1 MTRLLGRLGRRC
13 GQHPWWVAL
22 TWLLLLAAVTAASA
36 VAGGTYR
43 DTADVPGTSSA
54 RAAGML
60 AAHFPNEHGA
70 VAHVVARS
78 SGALPA
84 DAIGRTVQALRSVGH
99 VRSVVP
105 TLTPDG
111 RSALIA
117 VRFDVGL
124 EGLELKATTN
134 ALTQAAEPLRAA
146 SAAVAVGGQV
156 PEGVQGPNGVAEAI
170 GVAVAVVVLI
180 LVFGSL
186 LAAGLPLLMAMI
198 GIGAGFGLIGL
209 LGAVADVSTVSPTLG
224 SMLGLG
230 VGIDYSLLIIARYR
244 DELGRGLAPLDAVA
258 EAVATAGHSVVFAGI
273 CVLIGII
280 GLAFSGIPSFTTM
293 GVAAGL
299 VVLATMLASI
309 TMLPALL
316 APLGRRVLSRRAR
329 TGRQPAAFRSTL
341 AERWTRAVVRRPVL
355 AGAAGLLAL
364 AAIAAPVTGLRLG
377 QNDAGS
383 EPTSSPTRQ
392 AYDLVAE
399 EFGAGWNG
407 PLTVVADR
415 SRIDDT
421 SLAARLSSVPG
432 VASVAPPVRSADG
445 TTAVLTVVPTTGPQD
460 EATYALVRGLHRELP
475 GGAELTGP
483 TATTVD
489 MTTVLQ
495 RRIWLVILIV
505 LTATCV
511 LLVAVFRSLV
521 LAVKAVLANLL
532 SVTASFGA
540 LTLAFQTGAG
550 AKVLGLTEPVP
561 IVAWAPVVLF
571 AILFGLSTDYEV
583 FMLSRIREAY
593 DAGLPHRDSIVE
605 GLASSAKVITCAAA
619 IMISVAAGFAADP
632 SIMVK
637 IIGVGMAV
645 AIFLDV
651 TLVRLLVV
659 PAVLALL
666 GRRTWYLPGPI
677 AHLFGAASSP
687 AERAES
693 WR

>member
-1 MTRLLGRLGRRC
+1 
-13 GQHPWWVAL
+13 
-22 TWLLLLAAVTAASA
+22 
-36 VAGGTYR
+36 
-43 DTADVPGTSSA
+43 
-54 RAAGML
+54 
-60 AAHFPNEHGA
+60 
-70 VAHVVARS
+70 
-78 SGALPA
+78 
-84 DAIGRTVQALRSVGH
+84 
-99 VRSVVP
+99 
-105 TLTPDG
+105 
-111 RSALIA
+111 
-117 VRFDVGL
+117 
-124 EGLELKATTN
+124 
-134 ALTQAAEPLRAA
+134 
-146 SAAVAVGGQV
+146 
-156 PEGVQGPNGVAEAI
+156 VQGPNGVAEAV

-198 GIGAGFGLIGL
+198 GIGVGTGLIGL
-209 LGAVADVSTVSPTLG
+209 LAAVADVSTVSPTLG

-244 DELGRGLAPLDAVA
+244 DELSRGPAPLDAVA
-258 EAVATAGHSVVFAGI
+258 EAVATAGHAVVFAGI

-309 TMLPALL
+309 TLLPAILV
-316 APLGRRVLSRRAR
+316 PLGTRVLSRRVR
-329 TGRQPAAFRSTL
+329 KGRQPAAFRSRL
-341 AERWTRAVVRRPVL
+341 AERSTRAVVRRPGIAL
-355 AGAAGLLAL
+355 AAGLLAL

-383 EPTSSPTRQ
+383 EPTSNPTRQ
-392 AYDLVAE
+392 AYDLVAA
-399 EFGAGWNG
+399 EFGPGWNG
-407 PLTVVADR
+407 PLSVVVDR
-415 SRIDDT
+415 SALNDT
-421 SLAARLSSVPG
+421 SLAARLSSMPD
-432 VASVAPPVRSADG
+432 VASVVPPVRSADG
-445 TTAVLTVVPTTGPQD
+445 TTAVLTVVPKTGPQD
-460 EATYALVRGLHRELP
+460 AATYELVRGLHRDLP
-475 GGAELTGP
+475 AGAELAGP

-495 RRIWLVILIV
+495 QRLWLVILTV
-505 LTATCV
+505 LTATFV
-511 LLVAVFRSLV
+511 LLVGVFRSLV

-540 LTLAFQTGAG
+540 LTLAFQTSAG
-550 AKVLGLTEPVP
+550 ATLLGLTEPVP

-593 DAGLPHRDSIVE
+593 DAGLPHRESIVE

-619 IMISVAAGFAADP
+619 IMIAVAAGFAADP
-632 SIMVK
+632 GIMVK
-637 IIGVGMAV
+637 IVGVGMAV

-651 TLVRLLVV
+651 TFVRLLVV

-666 GRRTWYLPGPI
+666 GKRTWYLPAPI
-677 AHLFGAASSP
+677 GQMFGSSSSP
-687 AERAES
+687 VERVES